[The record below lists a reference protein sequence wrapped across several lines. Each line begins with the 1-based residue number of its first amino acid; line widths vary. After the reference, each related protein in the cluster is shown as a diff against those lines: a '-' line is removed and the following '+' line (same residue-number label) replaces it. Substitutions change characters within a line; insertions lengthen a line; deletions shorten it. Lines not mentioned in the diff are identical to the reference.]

1 MFFLVCLVEIIC
13 EDISSWTCICTCCSR
28 FYSISSDWSVQV
40 ICFFPGSVLVGCMFP
55 ESCTFLLGC
64 WICRRLIVDSIILQ
78 PFCLFFYSVCWD
90 FSSFISCFVS
100 LGHLSFLLGQL
111 SQKFVNF
118 VYIFFLI
125 SILFIS
131 PMISIIYFFVLTL
144 GFISLFLILWGG
156 GLGCLRLFLFLK
168 ESLYHYK
175 LPSKNCF
182 CCNP

>member
-1 MFFLVCLVEIIC
+1 MVEITC
-13 EDISSWTCICTCCSR
+13 EDISSWTFIWGTFCYR

-40 ICFFPGSVLVGCMFP
+40 ICFIPGSVLVGCMFL
-55 ESCTFLLGC
+55 ETCTLLLGC
-64 WICRRLIVDSIILQ
+64 WICWHLIVHSILLQ
-78 PFCLFFYSVCWD
+78 SFHLFFYSVCWD

-100 LGHLSFLLGQL
+100 WGYLSFLLSKL

-118 VYIFFLI
+118 VRIFFLI

-131 PMISIIYFFVLTL
+131 PLIFIIYFVLKL
-144 GFISLFLILWGG
+144 GFISSFLILWGD
-156 GLGCLRLFLFLK
+156 GLGCLRFVLFLK